1 MEESK
6 NLNNNLERKKIHLK
20 TIHKSV
26 NFNDN
31 NFSKLVPSI
40 LNLNDSNE
48 KNNTNSNINNSNT
61 NNIYNLSLNNFKN
74 IYTSPI
80 KQNIIKPFRKN
91 SFQIPVFYTSFKK
104 HLKEI
109 PINSDNS
116 QNNYA
121 TQNVNTMSNSIQTNQ
136 MSLKRTNTNSL
147 LNPRLSAFIFKNN
160 KALNNKLMNKIKF
173 RNSKNL
179 DLEGSNL
186 VYMLK
191 SEGEEKRRKTVL
203 LTDRN
208 KKEIKFN
215 NNMSRKSSI
224 SSNYKIK
231 SSIVKNR
238 NFIYRRTNT
247 ITHRKI
253 LDKKSNFQKKNKIN
267 SNKNFIPSIV
277 NPLLVSEEDKIFDE
291 MKKYLCFKYEQ
302 RKLKTKSKEDK
313 KHHEKKKISSSK
325 IKKIK
330 NKLQTADKIKL
341 DYLYLNTTK
350 INKKIRY
357 IKRKKDR
364 QDLAEY
370 QNNLLDII
378 KPSISDYT
386 YEHLKDRLIDIRIK
400 NNKKYQ
406 NNYKKI
412 KEIEN
417 EEEEII
423 NDFNST
429 CVKCL
434 RTFRRVRAQKEILH
448 STNLKVK
455 LPLLNFISCLKKKK
469 KHIKRK

>member
-6 NLNNNLERKKIHLK
+6 NLSNNLERKKIHLK

-160 KALNNKLMNKIKF
+160 KASNSKLMNKIKF

-231 SSIVKNR
+231 SSIVKDR

-313 KHHEKKKISSSK
+313 KHHEKKKNK
-325 IKKIK
+325 FLK
-330 NKLQTADKIKL
+330 NKK
-341 DYLYLNTTK
+341 
-350 INKKIRY
+350 NKK
-357 IKRKKDR
+357 
-364 QDLAEY
+364 
-370 QNNLLDII
+370 
-378 KPSISDYT
+378 
-386 YEHLKDRLIDIRIK
+386 
-400 NNKKYQ
+400 
-406 NNYKKI
+406 
-412 KEIEN
+412 
-417 EEEEII
+417 
-423 NDFNST
+423 
-429 CVKCL
+429 
-434 RTFRRVRAQKEILH
+434 
-448 STNLKVK
+448 
-455 LPLLNFISCLKKKK
+455 
-469 KHIKRK
+469 

>member
-1 MEESK
+1 
-6 NLNNNLERKKIHLK
+6 
-20 TIHKSV
+20 
-26 NFNDN
+26 
-31 NFSKLVPSI
+31 
-40 LNLNDSNE
+40 
-48 KNNTNSNINNSNT
+48 
-61 NNIYNLSLNNFKN
+61 
-74 IYTSPI
+74 
-80 KQNIIKPFRKN
+80 
-91 SFQIPVFYTSFKK
+91 
-104 HLKEI
+104 
-109 PINSDNS
+109 
-116 QNNYA
+116 
-121 TQNVNTMSNSIQTNQ
+121 
-136 MSLKRTNTNSL
+136 
-147 LNPRLSAFIFKNN
+147 
-160 KALNNKLMNKIKF
+160 
-173 RNSKNL
+173 
-179 DLEGSNL
+179 
-186 VYMLK
+186 
-191 SEGEEKRRKTVL
+191 
-203 LTDRN
+203 
-208 KKEIKFN
+208 
-215 NNMSRKSSI
+215 
-224 SSNYKIK
+224 
-231 SSIVKNR
+231 
-238 NFIYRRTNT
+238 
-247 ITHRKI
+247 
-253 LDKKSNFQKKNKIN
+253 
-267 SNKNFIPSIV
+267 
-277 NPLLVSEEDKIFDE
+277 
-291 MKKYLCFKYEQ
+291 MK
-302 RKLKTKSKEDK
+302 
-313 KHHEKKKISSSK
+313 KKKISSSK

-386 YEHLKDRLIDIRIK
+386 YEHLNDRLIDIRIK